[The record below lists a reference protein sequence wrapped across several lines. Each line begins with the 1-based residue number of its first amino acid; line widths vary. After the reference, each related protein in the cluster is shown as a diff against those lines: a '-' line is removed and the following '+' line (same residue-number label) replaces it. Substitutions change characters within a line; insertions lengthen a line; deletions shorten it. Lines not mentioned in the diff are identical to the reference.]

1 MDSLTRI
8 PRSGLGAAAL
18 LLTALA
24 GALVLIGSIGT
35 WVKSDAADLSVG
47 GLDKDGPILIGLVLV
62 IGIQTAVAAGR
73 GLKRPMWLLV
83 SVGAAALS
91 ALIGFV
97 DLGDVDSNSFGGLV
111 EAGWGLQLAT
121 YASLLLL
128 AGTVLELVA
137 ARGATPEARPEA
149 EAPAA

>member
-18 LLTALA
+18 LLVALA
-24 GALVLIGSIGT
+24 GALVLVGSIGT

-47 GLDKDGPILIGLVLV
+47 GLDKDGPILIGLVIV
-62 IGIQTAVAAGR
+62 IGIQTVVATSR
-73 GLKRPMWLLV
+73 GLKRPMWLLL

-128 AGTVLELVA
+128 IGTVLELVA
-137 ARGATPEARPEA
+137 ARGAAP